1 MRTQQM
7 TFASVQ
13 FRHKES
19 HLKCFFSTAPP
30 YSELR
35 ILHTSVTLQR
45 WLSPRQPLHSRE
57 GPRGFLWPRDSRSAK
72 EIKKK
77 KKEESAKRCQ
87 GNCGGSSFYT
97 AWLLPSDGIRMSF
110 LLSKEFGGTSSQT
123 RIVFESDDT
132 YNHAIQCAHAFLERR
147 EKQNMDILC
156 SQRNE
161 SWKIPPNNPM
171 YYDWPLFEC
180 DRLFCHNARTRL
192 AWNAAQARDGPTW
205 KVISVHILL
214 AVLCSF
220 YQEIATLGNSKAHSS
235 LAYRWTQ
242 FLTNFFVVF
251 FFGAGRGQQGQRGH
265 PGPAGLP
272 GEPVSI
278 SFSLFFFS
286 RVYIVIFTILTD
298 F

>member
-1 MRTQQM
+1 M
-7 TFASVQ
+7 SG
-13 FRHKES
+13 K
-19 HLKCFFSTAPP
+19 
-30 YSELR
+30 LR
-35 ILHTSVTLQR
+35 WVIVLHSVTPAK
-45 WLSPRQPLHSRE
+45 WWNSNVIFVVE
-57 GPRGFLWPRDSRSAK
+57 GVWGDFLT
-72 EIKKK
+72 
-77 KKEESAKRCQ
+77 
-87 GNCGGSSFYT
+87 N
-97 AWLLPSDGIRMSF
+97 SDCIWVWWHIQSCDPVHAHF
-110 LLSKEFGGTSSQT
+110 LG
-123 RIVFESDDT
+123 
-132 YNHAIQCAHAFLERR
+132 RR
-147 EKQNMDILC
+147 EKQNIDILC

-251 FFGAGRGQQGQRGH
+251 FFWAGRGQQGQRGH

-278 SFSLFFFS
+278 SFSLFFFL
-286 RVYIVIFTILTD
+286 VYT
-298 F
+298 